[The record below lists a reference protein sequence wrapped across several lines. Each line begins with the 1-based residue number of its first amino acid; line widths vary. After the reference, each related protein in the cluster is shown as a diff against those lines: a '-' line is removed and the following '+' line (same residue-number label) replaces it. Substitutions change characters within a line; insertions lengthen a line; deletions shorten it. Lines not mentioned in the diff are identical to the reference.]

1 MSIPLR
7 CITFICFFVAQCAF
21 HPSSP
26 CTSSLH
32 SLQERVPLGPYLFR
46 DESGFNANTANAEV
60 ILLSEDIVSF
70 SGVMNKES
78 TASARI
84 LRQHLSLK
92 SRACTYRLFLL
103 LLFLF
108 IIAAHGVIH
117 HLPDVL
123 FRGVF
128 PLPPESSMAETA
140 RQQGF
145 ALLCTLDRGQTAKQ
159 GPTPQNPH
167 KTLPLVSSNG

>member
-1 MSIPLR
+1 MSIPSR

-32 SLQERVPLGPYLFR
+32 SLQERVPLGPCLFR
-46 DESGFNANTANAEV
+46 DESRFNTNTANAEV
-60 ILLSEDIVSF
+60 ILLSEDILSSRSV
-70 SGVMNKES
+70 VNKES

-84 LRQHLSLK
+84 LRQHLSFK
-92 SRACTYRLFLL
+92 SRACTHRLFLL

-108 IIAAHGVIH
+108 VITAHGVIH

-128 PLPPESSMAETA
+128 PLPTESGMAETA
-140 RQQGF
+140 RQQGL

-159 GPTPQNPH
+159 GSIPQNARRIP
-167 KTLPLVSSNG
+167 PLVSSNG